1 MEVSGQFA
9 EVWEGLG
16 GFGRVWEGL
25 GGFGADWEGSGG
37 SGTDSKGLG
46 GFGRVWEGLE
56 WFGKVWEGLGMPK
69 MCSGHQK
76 HVFGRGWEGLG
87 RFERFWEVSGELGRV
102 WKGLGVLKQSNCYRK
117 LLFGRVWE
125 DWAALEMPKVCN
137 CHQIHRQRATQ
148 ATQGAAKGCQR
159 VPEDDNMDP
168 IWSPNG
174 GGGRAV
180 TTDCSK
186 KFAEKCKTPH
196 PLLNTPKT

>member
-1 MEVSGQFA
+1 MEVSGRFA

-46 GFGRVWEGLE
+46 GFGRVWN
-56 WFGKVWEGLGMPK
+56 
-69 MCSGHQK
+69 
-76 HVFGRGWEGLG
+76 GLG
-87 RFERFWEVSGELGRV
+87 RFGRV
-102 WKGLGVLKQSNCYRK
+102 WQCQKCVVVTQNTYLVGVGKVWGGLNGFGRFRESREG
-117 LLFGRVWE
+117 FGRVWE
-125 DWAALEMPKVCN
+125 CQNCITVENICLGEFRRIWADFGMPKVCN
-137 CHQIHRQRATQ
+137 CYQIHRQRATQ
-148 ATQGAAKGCQR
+148 ATQGAANGCQR

-180 TTDCSK
+180 ATDFFQEICRRI
-186 KFAEKCKTPH
+186 
-196 PLLNTPKT
+196 